1 MQIIVHGAT
10 GRMGQ
15 NLLKLI
21 EQNPGHTLA
30 AAVSPELET
39 CPERQAYHSLAD
51 YQGPADMIVDFSHH
65 SAVGALLDYAE
76 ARQIPVVIGT
86 TGHTGEEKA
95 RIAEAA
101 GRIPVFQSGNMSV
114 GVALLV
120 QLARQTAQAF
130 PDAEIEIVEI
140 HHDQKLDV
148 PSGTALMLYE
158 AAKKEKGPETEP
170 VFGRY
175 GRAEK
180 RTCGE
185 IGIHAVRGG
194 TVTGE
199 HEVGFYG
206 NGEELILTHRA
217 ENRALFAQGALRA
230 ARYLMDRPAGLY
242 SMRDVVREMLG

>member
-15 NLLKLI
+15 NLWKLI

-76 ARQIPVVIGT
+76 ARQLPVVIGT

-101 GRIPVFQSGNMSV
+101 GRIAVFQSGNMSV

-120 QLARQTAQAF
+120 QLARQTAQAL

-148 PSGTALMLYE
+148 PSGTALMIADGIKSVRPGTTYNI
-158 AAKKEKGPETEP
+158 GRPEN
-170 VFGRY
+170 G
-175 GRAEK
+175 K
-180 RTCGE
+180 RTREE
-185 IGIHAVRGG
+185 IGLHSLRLGNVVGI
-194 TVTGE
+194 
-199 HEVGFYG
+199 HEVLVSTGTQTITLKH
-206 NGEELILTHRA
+206 EAHDRM
-217 ENRALFAQGALRA
+217 LFAEGAMA
-230 ARYLMDRPAGLY
+230 AADYLAGQPAGLY
-242 SMRDVVREMLG
+242 NMETMLG

>member
-15 NLLKLI
+15 NLWKLI
-21 EQNPGHTLA
+21 EQNPVHSLA

-76 ARQIPVVIGT
+76 ARQLPVVIGT

-101 GRIPVFQSGNMSV
+101 GRIAVFQSGNMSV

-148 PSGTALMLYE
+148 PSGTALMIADGIKSVRPGTTYNI
-158 AAKKEKGPETEP
+158 GRPEN
-170 VFGRY
+170 G
-175 GRAEK
+175 K
-180 RTCGE
+180 RTREE
-185 IGIHAVRGG
+185 IGLHSLRLGNVVGI
-194 TVTGE
+194 
-199 HEVGFYG
+199 HEVLVSTGTQTITLKH
-206 NGEELILTHRA
+206 EAHDRM
-217 ENRALFAQGALRA
+217 LFAEGAMTA
-230 ARYLMDRPAGLY
+230 AQYLEGKPAGLY
-242 SMRDVVREMLG
+242 NMQTMLEG

>member
-15 NLLKLI
+15 NLWKLI

-51 YQGPADMIVDFSHH
+51 YRGPADMIVDFSHH

-76 ARQIPVVIGT
+76 ARQLPVVIGT

-101 GRIPVFQSGNMSV
+101 GRIAVFQSGNLSV

-130 PDAEIEIVEI
+130 PDAEIEMVEI

-148 PSGTALMLYE
+148 PSGTALMIADGIKSVRPGTTYNI
-158 AAKKEKGPETEP
+158 GRPEN
-170 VFGRY
+170 G
-175 GRAEK
+175 K
-180 RTCGE
+180 RTREE
-185 IGIHAVRGG
+185 IGLHSLRLGNVVGI
-194 TVTGE
+194 
-199 HEVGFYG
+199 HEVLVSTGTQTITLKH
-206 NGEELILTHRA
+206 EAHDRM
-217 ENRALFAQGALRA
+217 LFAEGAMTA
-230 ARYLMDRPAGLY
+230 AQYLEGKPAGLY
-242 SMRDVVREMLG
+242 NMQTMLEG

>member
-15 NLLKLI
+15 NLWKLI

-86 TGHTGEEKA
+86 TSHTGEEKA

-101 GRIPVFQSGNMSV
+101 GRIAVFQSGNMSV

-148 PSGTALMLYE
+148 PSGTALMIADGIKSVRPGTTYNI
-158 AAKKEKGPETEP
+158 GRPEN
-170 VFGRY
+170 G
-175 GRAEK
+175 K
-180 RTCGE
+180 RTREE
-185 IGIHAVRGG
+185 IGLHSLRLGNVVGI
-194 TVTGE
+194 
-199 HEVGFYG
+199 HEVLVSTGTQTITLKH
-206 NGEELILTHRA
+206 EAHDRM
-217 ENRALFAQGALRA
+217 LFAEGAMTA
-230 ARYLMDRPAGLY
+230 AQYLEGKPAGLY
-242 SMRDVVREMLG
+242 NMQTMLEG

>member
-65 SAVGALLDYAE
+65 CAVGALLDYAE

-148 PSGTALMLYE
+148 PSGTALMI
-158 AAKKEKGPETEP
+158 ADGIKSVRPETTYNI
-170 VFGRY
+170 GRPEN
-175 GRAEK
+175 GK
-180 RTCGE
+180 RTREE
-185 IGIHAVRGG
+185 IGLHSLRLGNVVGI
-194 TVTGE
+194 
-199 HEVGFYG
+199 HEVLVSTGTQTITLKH
-206 NGEELILTHRA
+206 EAHDRM
-217 ENRALFAQGALRA
+217 LFAEGAMTA
-230 ARYLMDRPAGLY
+230 AQYLEGKPAGLY
-242 SMRDVVREMLG
+242 NMQTMLEG